1 VNKDGPAYV
10 LRNVVKKKGHWI
22 VLRLLNHHGANAI
35 GAEVTA
41 TVAGSARRAIL
52 YPSYGYC
59 SSSDPRIHLGLG
71 AATSIDEVVVQWPGG
86 AKERFGPLAADGTH
100 ELHKGRGEVLIR

>member
-1 VNKDGPAYV
+1 M

-22 VLRLLNHHGANAI
+22 ILRPLNENGADAI
-35 GAEVTA
+35 GAEVTG

-59 SSSDPRIHLGLG
+59 SSNDPREHLGLG
-71 AATSIDEVVVQWPGG
+71 AATSVDEVVVQWPGG
-86 AKERFGPLAADGTH
+86 AKERFGPLAADRIH
-100 ELHKGRGEVLIR
+100 ELREGRGEILIR